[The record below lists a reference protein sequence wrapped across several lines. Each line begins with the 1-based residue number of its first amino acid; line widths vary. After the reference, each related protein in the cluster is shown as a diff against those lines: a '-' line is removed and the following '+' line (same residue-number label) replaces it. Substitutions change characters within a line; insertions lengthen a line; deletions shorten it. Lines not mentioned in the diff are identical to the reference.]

1 MRPDKMTTKAQEAVR
16 AAADLASRRGNPE
29 LYPEHL
35 IRAILEQDGGIGGPL
50 AQKAG
55 ADPANIVR
63 LFDAKI
69 DAFPR
74 VSGGAEPNLARRT
87 LALLQKADDEAR
99 GLKDD
104 FISTE
109 HLLLAGA
116 KVDKEI
122 QGVLEKSG
130 LTYDKLLAALG
141 SKA

>member
-35 IRAILEQDGGIGGPL
+35 IRAILEQDGGIGAPL
-50 AQKAG
+50 VQKAG
-55 ADPANIVR
+55 ADPANLVR
-63 LFDAKI
+63 LLDAKI

-87 LALLQKADDEAR
+87 LTVLQKAEDEMKA
-99 GLKDD
+99 LKDD

-109 HLLLAGA
+109 HMLSL
-116 KVDKEI
+116 I
-122 QGVLEKSG
+122 HI
-130 LTYDKLLAALG
+130 
-141 SKA
+141 